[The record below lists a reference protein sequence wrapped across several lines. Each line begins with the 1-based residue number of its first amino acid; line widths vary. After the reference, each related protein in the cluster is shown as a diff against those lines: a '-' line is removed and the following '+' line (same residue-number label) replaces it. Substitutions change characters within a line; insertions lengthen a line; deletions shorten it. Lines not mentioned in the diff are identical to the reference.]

1 MQEGAI
7 ETLNLISFYRIDVSD
22 PVVEEK
28 KVSAEVTLDGEKKF
42 KLIFSY
48 QESIDDIPNIQ
59 NLARLMAVMPL
70 VNYGLFTENI
80 FLDFPL
86 SNEDIKYIKD
96 NMDIISRD
104 IFVNKICRRRADF
117 IKKEYIPNENEMVP
131 ENAKTRAVIH
141 TKGTSNEKFN
151 IQADKNKCTIL
162 SSGGKESLLT
172 YGLLNELG
180 FKVFPIFFNE
190 SGGHW
195 RTALPAYKSFSKNDK
210 NTKKV
215 WSNIDRFYLFM
226 LDNLKIIRS
235 DHRKIKSDTYPIR
248 LFIFGPYIFS
258 MLPLIVKHSIGNI
271 LLGSEYD
278 DPRANYYFN
287 GIKHYFGIYDQ
298 SVDFDVYNTDYFK
311 SKGLDI
317 RQWSIVRPITG
328 LIVERILTQRYPELY
343 KLQRS
348 CHSCHFEKGEI
359 VPCGTCTKC
368 LGVMSFIIANGADPR
383 IANYKEEHIKSLA
396 DNLKKT
402 TLRLDPDEREHT
414 FYLLSKKGIDIEGK
428 EHPHVEMLHFD
439 DRNSPIDHIQGNFK
453 KVFDIYKNYVK
464 GAVILKGNEFVPFN
478 DFFSKI
484 Q

>member
-1 MQEGAI
+1 MRREVI
-7 ETLNLISFYRIDVSD
+7 ETLDLISFEKIAVSEPVIKDKAISSRI
-22 PVVEEK
+22 
-28 KVSAEVTLDGEKKF
+28 TLDDRNSF
-42 KLIFSY
+42 TLIFSY
-48 QESIDDIPNIQ
+48 QEKIDDVSNIK
-59 NLARLMAVMPL
+59 NLARLMVTMPL

-86 SNEDIKYIKD
+86 SQEDIKYIKD

-117 IKKEYIPNENEMVP
+117 IKKEYIPKEEEMTP

-141 TKGTSNEKFN
+141 TKGISTEKLDTSTFN
-151 IQADKNKCTIL
+151 KRCTIL

-172 YGLLNELG
+172 YGLLNEMG
-180 FKVFPIFFNE
+180 FEVYPIFFNE

-195 RTALPAYKSFSKNDK
+195 RTAMPAYRSFSKNDR

-226 LDNLKIIRS
+226 LDNLKIIRE
-235 DHRKIKSDTYPIR
+235 DHRKIRSDTYPIR

-258 MLPLIVKHSIGNI
+258 MLPLIVKYGIGNI

-287 GIKHYFGIYDQ
+287 GIQHYFGIYDQ
-298 SVDFDVYNTDYFK
+298 SVDFDIYNTNYFN
-311 SKGLDI
+311 SKGLNI
-317 RQWSIVRPITG
+317 KQWSIVRPITG
-328 LIVERILTQRYPELY
+328 LIVERILTKRYPNLY

-348 CHSCHFEKGEI
+348 CHSCHFENREI

-368 LGVMSFIIANGADPR
+368 LGVMSFILANGADPKV
-383 IANYKEEHIKSLA
+383 ANYKEEHIRNLEM
-396 DNLKKT
+396 NLKKT

-414 FYLLSKKGIDIEGK
+414 FYLLSKRGINIQGK
-428 EHPHVEMLHFD
+428 EHEHVEMLHFD
-439 DRNSPIDHIQGNFK
+439 DRNSPVDHIKGDFK
-453 KVFDIYKNYVK
+453 KVFGIYKNYVK
-464 GAVILKGNEFVPFN
+464 GAVKLEGNEFLPFN
-478 DFFSKI
+478 EFFSKI